1 MPTVLVL
8 PHVFRDLDPERAAL
22 ARRGVQV
29 VDGTGLAREA
39 LLSRAGRADA
49 VLAQVPNR
57 VDRAFVDRL
66 DRCRVIGAY
75 GVGYDH
81 VDVAA
86 AAARG
91 IAVVHVPDYG
101 TEEVSDHALALV
113 LGCARGLARLGAA
126 VRGGVWDY
134 HRSGPLYR
142 LRTRTLGIVGLGRI
156 GRRVADKAR
165 PFGLRLLATDPYV
178 PHSVFAE
185 HGAEPRPLEA
195 LLAESDFVSLHVPLT
210 PETRGL
216 MNARTFA
223 LMKRGACLVNCAR
236 GAVVDVP
243 ALRAALDEGRVAA
256 AGIDVLP
263 EEPPPP
269 DEPLLRDPRVL
280 VTPHS
285 AWYSEESTADLKRL
299 LAEDV
304 ARVLAGEP
312 ARCPVAAG
320 PGGQGR

>member
-8 PHVFRDLDPERAAL
+8 PHVFRDLDPERAVL

-49 VLAQVPNR
+49 VLAQVPNQ

-91 IAVVHVPDYG
+91 ITVVHVPDYG

-113 LGCARGLARLGAA
+113 LGCARGLPRLGAA
-126 VRGGVWDY
+126 VREGVWDY

-142 LRTRTLGIVGLGRI
+142 LRTRTLGIIGLGRI

-165 PFGLRLLATDPYV
+165 PFGLGLLATDPYV
-178 PHSVFAE
+178 PHAVFAE
-185 HGAEPRPLEA
+185 HGVEPRPLEA
-195 LLAESDFVSLHVPLT
+195 LLGESDFVSLHVPLT

-236 GAVVDVP
+236 GAVVDIP

-263 EEPPPP
+263 AEPPPP

-285 AWYSEESTADLKRL
+285 AWYTEDSMTDLKQL

-312 ARCPVAAG
+312 ARCPVVAG
-320 PGGQGR
+320 RGGQGR